1 MSEDTDKSQPFES
14 ELPPHAPDTVD
25 EQLTVT
31 EKVGYGLGD
40 TASNFYW
47 KLFEN
52 FQLFFYTNVF
62 GLDPDKAGTM
72 FFVTKIW
79 DAINDPII
87 GSLADRTRSAWGRSA
102 PPARG
107 FPPASGA
114 SGRARRPTWRWTK
127 S

>member
-1 MSEDTDKSQPFES
+1 MSTESALPSETDQS
-14 ELPPHAPDTVD
+14 PDEHLSVR
-25 EQLTVT
+25 

-52 FQLFFYTNVF
+52 FQLYFYTNVF
-62 GLDPDKAGTM
+62 GLNPDKAGTM

-87 GSLADRTRSAWGRSA
+87 GSLADRTRSAWGR
-102 PPARG
+102 
-107 FPPASGA
+107 F
-114 SGRARRPTWRWTK
+114 RPWLV
-127 S
+127 